1 MRSEDER
8 FYEAILCTLI
18 AKAGGSIR
26 LDAADIAAWGNATQ
40 LCMKA
45 DRQNLAVL
53 LAVDFVRPYR
63 RPRPR
68 APRHHG
74 QGTGVRGEG

>member
-40 LCMKA
+40 LCA
-45 DRQNLAVL
+45 PIVVGSISRSPPGQPLRRWAV
-53 LAVDFVRPYR
+53 
-63 RPRPR
+63 
-68 APRHHG
+68 APAQR
-74 QGTGVRGEG
+74 